1 MSRSRL
7 SLNFARRPSR
17 RRVANTLVTGA
28 SGAGTTN
35 DRGATQVTGFT
46 SLSPYYN
53 NNFLARYQTYVNLYE
68 TSWEVRKIID
78 IPVDDAMRKPTIRE
92 GLSPEDELMIA
103 RAWEDLGVERQ
114 LRRAMK
120 QERLLGGSVI
130 LGVMLLQDGE
140 KLSEPLNQQN
150 LMKGDLKALNVIDL
164 SKLSRSRVTWDP
176 FQPDYDRVD
185 SLNIDGIEVDAS
197 RMVVFDG
204 NALFGRNSQRLMQNF
219 RYNPLGFGESKI
231 APLYDVLCRSL
242 GTQQAAYQLVNMA
255 SAIILSVENL
265 RNIKAL
271 DSGAEGKLQEVARQ
285 LSVYNAALVD
295 GKDVKVESLSASF
308 GSVPELL
315 VTYTQFLAA
324 ASDIPIT
331 RFLGSSAGG
340 LNATGEGDSR
350 NYYDMVDSIINNTR
364 KPAEQR
370 CLDWIGPSVFGY
382 EEWKRKSAN
391 LVLSYEPLWNLDAV
405 QQATRDEIITRAV
418 VSMYQAGFISAE
430 TAVNELNAREIYE
443 TKLKAEEALLGS
455 DLDTG
460 DLLEGKDAYSS
471 RGFTPA
477 GTTQQTNPS

>member
-1 MSRSRL
+1 MPRTRL
-7 SLNFARRPSR
+7 ALNFARRSPR
-17 RRVANTLVTGA
+17 RRVVNTLVTGA

-35 DRGATQVTGFT
+35 DKGATQVTGFT

-92 GLSPEDELMIA
+92 GLTPEDELMIA

-130 LGVMLLQDGE
+130 LGVMLLQNGE

-176 FQPDYDRVD
+176 FQPDYDRVE
-185 SLNIDGIEVDAS
+185 SLSIDGIEVDAS

-255 SAIILSVENL
+255 SAIIVSVDNL

-271 DSGAEGKLQEVARQ
+271 DSGAESKIQEVVRQ
-285 LSVYNAALVD
+285 LSIYNAALVD
-295 GKDVKVESLSASF
+295 GKEVNVETKSASF

-350 NYYDMVDSIINNTR
+350 NYYDMVDSIINNIR

-370 CLDWIGPSVFGY
+370 FLEWIGPSVFGY
-382 EEWKRKSAN
+382 EEWKRRSADMR
-391 LVLSYEPLWNLDAV
+391 LSYEPLWNMNEV
-405 QQATRDEIITRAV
+405 EEATRDEIIVRTIT
-418 VSMYQAGFISAE
+418 SMFQAGIISAE
-430 TAVNELNAREIYE
+430 TAVEELNKRELFE
-443 TKLKAEEALLGS
+443 TKMEAEETLLDG
-455 DLDTG
+455 
-460 DLLEGKDAYSS
+460 AQAP
-471 RGFTPA
+471 GFPQLPDDPLK
-477 GTTQQTNPS
+477 GE

>member
-1 MSRSRL
+1 MSRTRL
-7 SLNFARRPSR
+7 ALSFARRPIR
-17 RRVANTLVTGA
+17 RRVVNTLVTGT

-35 DRGATQVTGFT
+35 DKGATQVTGFT

-92 GLSPEDELMIA
+92 GLTPEDELMIA
-103 RAWEDLGVERQ
+103 RAWEDFGVERQ

-130 LGVMLLQDGE
+130 LGVMMLQDGE
-140 KLSEPLNQQN
+140 KLSEPLDYTN
-150 LMKGDLKALNVIDL
+150 LMQGDLKALNVIDL

-176 FQPDYDRVD
+176 FQPDYDRVE
-185 SLNIDGIEVDAS
+185 SLNIEGIEVDAS

-204 NALFGRNSQRLMQNF
+204 NALFGRNSQRIMQNF

-242 GTQQAAYQLVNMA
+242 GTQQAAYQLVNIA
-255 SAIILSVENL
+255 SAIIVAVDNL
-265 RNIKAL
+265 RSIKAL
-271 DSGAEGKLQEVARQ
+271 DSGAESKVQEVARQ
-285 LSVYNAALVD
+285 LSIYNAAVID
-295 GKDVKVESLSASF
+295 GKEVRVETKSASF

-350 NYYDMVDSIINNTR
+350 NYYDMVDSIINNIR

-370 CLDWIGPSVFGY
+370 ILEWIGPSVFGY
-382 EEWKRKSAN
+382 EEWKRRSADMR
-391 LVLSYEPLWNLDAV
+391 LRYDPLWNMNEV
-405 QQATRDEIITRAV
+405 EEATRDEIIVRTIT
-418 VSMYQAGFISAE
+418 SMYQAGIISAE
-430 TAVNELNAREIYE
+430 AAIDELNKRDLFES
-443 TKLKAEEALLGS
+443 KMKAEETLLDGTQV
-455 DLDTG
+455 TG
-460 DLLEGKDAYSS
+460 FPQTPDAAIQ
-471 RGFTPA
+471 GP
-477 GTTQQTNPS
+477 N